1 MPTGNKILQQFT
13 IDAINNLITQQTTN
27 TIEIKLM
34 KDKLNE
40 LETQQ
45 KLMNEYLSLIV
56 GEKVKEDEIE

>member
-13 IDAINNLITQQTTN
+13 IDAINNLITQQTAN

-56 GEKVKEDEIE
+56 DERIKKDEIQ

>member
-13 IDAINNLITQQTTN
+13 IDAINNLITQQNAN

-34 KDKLNE
+34 KDKLDE

-56 GEKVKEDEIE
+56 DERIKEDEIE

>member
-13 IDAINNLITQQTTN
+13 IDAINNLITQQTVN
-27 TIEIKLM
+27 TTEIKLM
-34 KDKLNE
+34 KDKLDE

-56 GEKVKEDEIE
+56 DERIKEDEIE

>member
-13 IDAINNLITQQTTN
+13 IDAINNLITQQTAN

-34 KDKLNE
+34 KDKLDE

-56 GEKVKEDEIE
+56 DEKVKEDEIE

>member
-13 IDAINNLITQQTTN
+13 IDAINSLITQQKAN

-34 KDKLNE
+34 KDKLDE
-40 LETQQ
+40 LETQD

-56 GEKVKEDEIE
+56 DEKIKEDEIE

>member
-13 IDAINNLITQQTTN
+13 IDAINNLITQQNAN

-34 KDKLNE
+34 KDKLDE